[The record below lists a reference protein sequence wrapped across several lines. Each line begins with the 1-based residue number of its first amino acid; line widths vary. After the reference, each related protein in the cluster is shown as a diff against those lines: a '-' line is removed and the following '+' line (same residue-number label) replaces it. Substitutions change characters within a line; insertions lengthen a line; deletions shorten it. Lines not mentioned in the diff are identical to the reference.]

1 MVRAGI
7 VDHPSQ
13 WLFCGY
19 NEIQNPRRKNILIN
33 YDKLM
38 ELVGAEAYDQVKQYH
53 KGWVEKY
60 LSDGNNCRDRKW
72 TKSRLSKLTKIV
84 AQKWPPENCLQNL
97 IP

>member
-19 NEIQNPRRKNILIN
+19 NEIQDPKRKNVLIN

-38 ELVGAEAYDQVKQYH
+38 ELVGFENYDQVKQYH
-53 KGWVEKY
+53 KGWVEEY
-60 LSDGNNCRDRKW
+60 LGDGNNRRDKKC
-72 TKSRLSKLTKIV
+72 KSIAACPVKSGWFI
-84 AQKWPPENCLQNL
+84 
-97 IP
+97 